1 MEFMDLRADMKA
13 ITNLPSRVQ
22 WVKTHEAR
30 RLVKVSALCLVWCF
44 NTDGQ
49 EGYLS
54 RKGKGGR
61 LVGKLVNPHSLK
73 MAPYRL
79 REVMSTDLFVD
90 FGAISIVCLFK

>member
-54 RKGKGGR
+54 RKI
-61 LVGKLVNPHSLK
+61 VYSLSEQVK
-73 MAPYRL
+73 
-79 REVMSTDLFVD
+79 EEDLW
-90 FGAISIVCLFK
+90 GN